1 MKINGGINQ
10 RPKKLIDWGVASRPM
25 NGQQVSGDVH
35 VVETFGCGVLLGV
48 IDGVGHG
55 DEAGA
60 VAEIAAGVLKRHC
73 AESVITLVN
82 QCHTAL
88 IQTRGAV
95 MTLASLDA
103 VDGTLT
109 WMGVGNVEA
118 RLFRAQPDVT
128 HPSENILL
136 RGGLI
141 GLQLP
146 TLQASI
152 MPITRDDL
160 LIFATDGI
168 RAGFDQ
174 AIALTDTPQQIAD
187 RILDKHFKGTDDAL
201 VLVARY
207 RGIKP

>member
-1 MKINGGINQ
+1 MNGVINQ
-10 RPKKLIDWGVASRPM
+10 NHKKLIDWGVASRPM
-25 NGQQVSGDVH
+25 NGQQVSGDMH
-35 VVETFGCGVLLGV
+35 VVETFHSGVLLGA

-55 DEAGA
+55 DGA
-60 VAEIAAGVLKRHC
+60 SEVAQIAARVLKKHC

-88 IQTRGAV
+88 ALTRGAV
-95 MTLASLDA
+95 ITLASLDA

-118 RLFRAQPDVT
+118 RLFRAQPDLT

-136 RGGLI
+136 RGGLL

-152 MPITRDDL
+152 MPIIRDDL

-174 AIALTDTPQQIAD
+174 AIALTDSPQQIAD